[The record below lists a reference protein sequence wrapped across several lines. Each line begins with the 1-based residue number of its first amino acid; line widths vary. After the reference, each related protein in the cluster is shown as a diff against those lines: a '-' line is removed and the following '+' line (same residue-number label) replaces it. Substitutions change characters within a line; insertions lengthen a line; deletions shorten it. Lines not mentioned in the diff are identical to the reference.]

1 MNNPIKLL
9 ISGADMGG
17 LIASCVSHHD
27 FHESPRQEDRFHIYR
42 IEKDTLTMEDVD
54 ACDLSGIRYAVNAT
68 LHDNETSFAFDE
80 KCKELGITVIHAV
93 NLGKAAF
100 LAVEKPKGYPFSE
113 VVKRETDDFRCS
125 LGKYISQYG
134 MFWQMPV
141 PCEAIRHY
149 SEKSFPQ
156 LDIGAYIAAGYC
168 ANILANLTEGKEV
181 KYFPKFYFSPS
192 LEEI

>member
-17 LIASCVSHHD
+17 LIASCALHHD
-27 FHESPRQEDRFHIYR
+27 FHESSRQEDRFHIYR

-68 LHDNETSFAFDE
+68 LHDNEASFAFDE
-80 KCKELGITVIHAV
+80 KCKERGIIVIHAV

-100 LAVEKPKGYPFSE
+100 LAVEKPNGYPFSE
-113 VVKRETDDFRCS
+113 VMKRATDDFRCS

-156 LDIGAYIAAGYC
+156 LGIGACIAAGYC
-168 ANILANLTEGKEV
+168 VNILANLTEGKEV
-181 KYFPKFYFSPS
+181 KYFPKFYLSPS

>member
-17 LIASCVSHHD
+17 LIASCALHHD
-27 FHESPRQEDRFHIYR
+27 FHESSRQEDRFHIYR
-42 IEKDTLTMEDVD
+42 IEKDTLTMEDVA

-68 LHDNETSFAFDE
+68 LHDNEASFTFDE
-80 KCKELGITVIHAV
+80 KCKERGITVIHAV

-100 LAVEKPKGYPFSE
+100 LAVEKPNGYPFSE
-113 VVKRETDDFRCS
+113 VMKRGTDDFRCS

-156 LDIGAYIAAGYC
+156 LGIGACIAAGYC
-168 ANILANLTEGKEV
+168 VNILANLTEGKEV
-181 KYFPKFYFSPS
+181 KYFPKFYLSPS

>member
-17 LIASCVSHHD
+17 LIASCALRHD

-42 IEKDTLTMEDVD
+42 IEKDTLTMEDVA

-68 LHDNETSFAFDE
+68 LHDNEASFTFDE
-80 KCKELGITVIHAV
+80 KCKERGITVIHAV

-100 LAVEKPKGYPFSE
+100 LAVEKPNGYPFSE
-113 VVKRETDDFRCS
+113 VMKRGTDDFRCS

-134 MFWQMPV
+134 MFWQMPI

-156 LDIGAYIAAGYC
+156 LGIGTYIAAGYC
-168 ANILANLTEGKEV
+168 ANILVDLAEGKEV
-181 KYFPKFYFSPS
+181 KYFPKFYLSPS